1 MIKLTNNKKT
11 ILIVRIIVIL
21 IIIAVAIGSFFIF
34 KTDLGKNVLPVV
46 SLSVWGDERSKDI
59 FLDAAEN
66 FKSAHSEEVNLQI
79 NISEENESYCKN
91 TVLSNPEKA
100 ADVYVF
106 IDDQFSEL
114 YKGGALKEIT
124 ENKDTIISENGGETS
139 GAIQASSIAGKL
151 YAYPLASGNG
161 YFLYYNS
168 AYFNEKDV
176 TDLDTI
182 LNIAEKNNKK
192 FSMDF
197 TSGWYIYSFFKGAGL
212 DVSANADGLTNKCN
226 WNSTVTRYKGVDVA
240 NAMLKIATHKGFIN
254 QTDEM
259 LVEGIKD
266 GSVIAAVNGAWNSK
280 EIETA
285 FGKNFAATKLPEY
298 TINGDKVQM
307 CSFSGYK
314 LVGVNPHSKNIEW
327 ASKFAEYL
335 TNRDVQMRRYKKIGE
350 CPSNINVI
358 GSAKVEL
365 SPVVKALTEQ
375 SKYAYKQDIA
385 KSYWNAACTFGI
397 SIAEGNTDK
406 KDLQSL
412 LDKLVTEIEVKQE

>member
-197 TSGWYIYSFFKGAGL
+197 TRGWYI
-212 DVSANADGLTNKCN
+212 
-226 WNSTVTRYKGVDVA
+226 
-240 NAMLKIATHKGFIN
+240 
-254 QTDEM
+254 
-259 LVEGIKD
+259 
-266 GSVIAAVNGAWNSK
+266 
-280 EIETA
+280 
-285 FGKNFAATKLPEY
+285 
-298 TINGDKVQM
+298 
-307 CSFSGYK
+307 
-314 LVGVNPHSKNIEW
+314 
-327 ASKFAEYL
+327 
-335 TNRDVQMRRYKKIGE
+335 
-350 CPSNINVI
+350 
-358 GSAKVEL
+358 
-365 SPVVKALTEQ
+365 
-375 SKYAYKQDIA
+375 
-385 KSYWNAACTFGI
+385 
-397 SIAEGNTDK
+397 
-406 KDLQSL
+406 
-412 LDKLVTEIEVKQE
+412 